1 MIQDTC
7 LVCRQ
12 SLSDRAVLFEDDV
25 WLHAHCW
32 GPLRALFDQT
42 EARELTQ
49 DERTKGRVS

>member
-49 DERTKGRVS
+49 DERTKRRMS